1 MNAKSMILGLAP
13 WFVFA
18 WAAERLGA
26 DHVTLAALAA
36 CALALAVTIYE
47 TVRTKGGWKIIDV
60 AGVILFGIIAVIG
73 MVGDHQVDEALVY
86 FGRGGSA
93 FVLAAVM
100 AISAFTVPFTE
111 QYARETVDPAF
122 WHTPAFREKN
132 RKISLL
138 WAGAIAL
145 MGCAHLVAGVL
156 ASSASVAGNHP
167 GNVLLNWVVPIALI
181 IFAVKRTKA
190 IAGDVPDAPAERAPQ
205 NAG

>member
-26 DHVTLAALAA
+26 DHVTLAAMAA
-36 CALALAVTIYE
+36 CALALVVTIYE
-47 TVRTKGGWKIIDV
+47 AVRTKGGWKIIDV
-60 AGVILFGIIAVIG
+60 AGVILFGVIALIG
-73 MVGDHQVDEALVY
+73 LLGDHQVDETLVY

-122 WHTPAFREKN
+122 WHTPTFRAKN

-138 WAGAIAL
+138 WAAAIGL
-145 MGCAHLVAGVL
+145 MGCAHLVAGIL
-156 ASSASVAGNHP
+156 ASTASVPGSHP
-167 GNVLLNWVVPIALI
+167 GNILLNWVVPIALI
-181 IFAVKRTKA
+181 VFAVKRTKA
-190 IAGDVPDAPAERAPQ
+190 IAGDVPSTPAEQPSQ